1 LFAHLKT
8 LRFTGDDGLEANF
21 VTSILAVLL
30 LRVFAMIYFSISIPR
45 ALLAALA
52 VLPLSAWSD
61 PAQIPAVDL
70 SGLPGITHE
79 QNDRV
84 PEGAI
89 WTEMYFPSSDGV
101 VLHADVLRPVDLPG
115 QSKTPVILS
124 ISSYL
129 AHAGQIRY
137 EDFQHT
143 GPSMRFRAFVDGGNL
158 MQRGYTYVMVDLR
171 GFGGSTG
178 CLDWLGP
185 GEQADIVAALAWIR
199 GQPWS
204 NGKVGMYGKSY
215 DASTGLVGVTLGR
228 QGADAVVAQAPVWNM
243 YNYLFNYQVPR
254 WNHLKT
260 PEHFNGIVQIPPM
273 ADDTPRYA
281 AAAVYE
287 QTHPECLQ
295 NNLTGTQN
303 RDPKSSYWRA
313 RDLPSKARG
322 SRVPLLLT
330 QGTLEPNTKPEDIER
345 FLTNHIGPEYGW
357 VGPWEHVSGN
367 DVGADGQLRM
377 GREGW
382 FDTVMAFFDTYLK
395 GDRPFRKDAV
405 LPAFA
410 IQDNLGV
417 WRAQSRW
424 PHQGKRQAVPLLTG
438 SYVDTGQAG
447 IFKPGMAIA
456 QKVDMPIEQYD
467 METLSPPPRKSAV
480 SSLSDLADSSS
491 LTTYSTP
498 VNRPLRLT
506 GTPRVVLGLRG
517 TGHVVVDLWDVA
529 TDGSAVLIN
538 DMMSVI
544 ERRRLALDLRSMDW
558 TLAVGH
564 RLAVRVGT
572 NFDDGYWLPS
582 ASSELVVVHSATLQ
596 LFLQNP
602 ERDISTQ
609 GRVSP
614 WLTTYMSDHAAAGT
628 VTPGPGRFS
637 LDFPRRH

>member
-1 LFAHLKT
+1 MYLPYLST
-8 LRFTGDDGLEANF
+8 LR
-21 VTSILAVLL
+21 
-30 LRVFAMIYFSISIPR
+30 
-45 ALLAALA
+45 ALVMALA
-52 VLPLSAWSD
+52 VLPLPAWSI
-61 PAQIPAVDL
+61 PAQIAAGDL
-70 SGLPGITHE
+70 SGVPGITHE

-89 WTEMYFPSSDGV
+89 WTEMYFPSSDGA
-101 VLHADVLRPVDLPG
+101 VLHADVLRPVDLPSH
-115 QSKTPVILS
+115 SKTPVILS

-129 AHAGQIRY
+129 AHAGQNRY

-158 MQRGYTYVMVDLR
+158 IQRGYTYVMVDLR

-185 GEQADIVAALAWIR
+185 GEQADIAAALDWIR

-228 QGADAVVAQAPVWNM
+228 RGADAVVAQAPVWNM

-254 WNHLKT
+254 WNHLRT
-260 PEHFNGIVQIPPM
+260 PEHFNEIVQIPPM
-273 ADDTPRYA
+273 ADDTPRYT

-382 FDTVMAFFDTYLK
+382 FNTVMTFFDTYLK
-395 GDRPFRKDAV
+395 GDRPLRKDAV

-417 WRAQSRW
+417 WRAESRW
-424 PHQGKRQAVPLLTG
+424 PRQGKRQAVRLLTG

-447 IFKPGMAIA
+447 VFKPSIRIA
-456 QKVDMPIEQYD
+456 QTVDIPIENYD
-467 METLSPPPRKSAV
+467 MENLSPPPRKSAV
-480 SSLSDLADSSS
+480 SSLSELVGGSSI
-491 LTTYSTP
+491 TTYSTP
-498 VNRPLRLT
+498 VDRPLRLT
-506 GTPRVVLGLRG
+506 GTPRVVLGIRG
-517 TGHVVVDLWDVA
+517 PGHVVVDLWDVA
-529 TDGSAVLIN
+529 PDGSAVLIN
-538 DMMSVI
+538 DMISVI
-544 ERRRLALDLRSMDW
+544 NRRRLALDLRSMDW

-582 ASSELVVVHSATLQ
+582 ASSELVVVYSARLQ
-596 LFLQNP
+596 LLLQNP
-602 ERDISTQ
+602 ELDITTQ
-609 GRVSP
+609 GGVSP
-614 WLTTYMSDHAAAGT
+614 WLTTYMSDHAAVGT
-628 VTPGPGRFS
+628 VTPGPGLFS
-637 LDFPRRH
+637 LDIPSRH

>member
-1 LFAHLKT
+1 MDLPYLST
-8 LRFTGDDGLEANF
+8 LR
-21 VTSILAVLL
+21 
-30 LRVFAMIYFSISIPR
+30 
-45 ALLAALA
+45 ALVAALA
-52 VLPLSAWSD
+52 VLPLSVWSSPTQM
-61 PAQIPAVDL
+61 PAGDRSA
-70 SGLPGITHE
+70 GPGITRA

-89 WTEMYFPSSDGV
+89 WTEMYFPSSDGAF
-101 VLHADVLRPVDLPG
+101 LHADVLRPVELPG
-115 QSKTPVILS
+115 HTKTPVILS

-129 AHAGQIRY
+129 SHAGQTEY
-137 EDFQHT
+137 ENFEHT
-143 GPSMRFRAFVDGGNL
+143 GPSMRFRALVDGGKL

-185 GEQADIVAALAWIR
+185 GEQADIAAALAWIR
-199 GQPWS
+199 RQPWS

-243 YNYLFNYQVPR
+243 YNYLFNHHVPR
-254 WNHLKT
+254 WNHLGT
-260 PEHFNGIVQIPPM
+260 PKSFNKIVQIPPM
-273 ADDTPRYA
+273 ADDTARYM

-295 NNLTGTQN
+295 NNLTETQN
-303 RDPKSSYWRA
+303 HDPKSSYWRA

-345 FLTNHIGPEYGW
+345 FLDNHIGPEYGW

-367 DVGADGQLRM
+367 DVGADGRLRM

-382 FDTVMAFFDTYLK
+382 FDTVMAFFDTYLT
-395 GDRPFRKDAV
+395 GYRPYRKDAV

-410 IQDNLGV
+410 IQDNLGL
-417 WRAQSRW
+417 WRAQTRW
-424 PHQGKRQAVPLLTG
+424 PRQGKRQDVRLLTG

-447 IFKPGMAIA
+447 VFKPSMAIA
-456 QKVDMPIEQYD
+456 TAMDRPIEHYD
-467 METLSPPPRKSAV
+467 MENLSPPPRKSAV
-480 SSLSDLADSSS
+480 SSLAELAGGSS

-517 TGHVVVDLWDVA
+517 TGQVVVDLWDVA
-529 TDGSAVLIN
+529 PDGSAILIN
-538 DMMSVI
+538 DMISVI
-544 ERRRLALDLRSMDW
+544 DKRRLGLELRSMDW

-572 NFDDGYWLPS
+572 NFNDGYWLPN
-582 ASSELVVVHSATLQ
+582 ASGELILVHSATLR

-602 ERDISTQ
+602 ERDITTQ
-609 GRVSP
+609 GAASP
-614 WLTTYMSDHAAAGT
+614 WLTTYLSDYSAEST
-628 VTPGPGRFS
+628 VSPGPGYFS
-637 LDFPRRH
+637 LDLQRRH